1 MRRVGKQ
8 GIAGEAC
15 QWATE
20 ERRKVLLSGARCE
33 GSLIEI
39 NLSLFP
45 TDAIPARD
53 TCHSAIREA
62 YHIGKPVGRLDHD
75 PNGLGRT
82 SSYLPGPN
90 HEFYVEI
97 Y

>member
-1 MRRVGKQ
+1 MRRAGKQ
-8 GIAGEAC
+8 GIVGEAC
-15 QWATE
+15 QWAME

-45 TDAIPARD
+45 TDATPTWD

-62 YHIGKPVGRLDHD
+62 YDIGKLVGYLNHD

-90 HEFYVEI
+90 HKFYVKI